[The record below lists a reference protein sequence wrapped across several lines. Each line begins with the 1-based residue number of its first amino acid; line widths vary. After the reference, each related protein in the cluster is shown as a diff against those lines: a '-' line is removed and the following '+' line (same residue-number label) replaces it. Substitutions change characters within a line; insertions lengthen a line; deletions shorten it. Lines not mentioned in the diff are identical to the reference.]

1 MPVVSGFL
9 KRTFQPLIAPML
21 LLSLSVSLA
30 SPVLANEVAS
40 EAAVPAN
47 APAQTLG
54 GNTAQTPTPQE
65 PNTEEQNKID
75 TQKLQIAKDLTDW
88 LNHTLQEK
96 QAIVAIVGRNGSA
109 QTKQQDQTG
118 MGHAGLAV
126 YDPRAQSW
134 LVYNLLNDTRGK
146 TPQGSVW
153 RTAPLDFFYGQKG
166 YEKDALI
173 LIPDKTT
180 QQRIYESILNG
191 NYKKLYLT
199 RRYNLLSPPDTAY
212 SLNCNKWLLLNMVA
226 ARIDNYDPQAV
237 LTAIQ
242 KGFEPATIHLNPIE
256 RQFAKNKPTILANE
270 VPTFGPIHTVTVES
284 LYRSELFTDKLFYS
298 GRSL

>member
-1 MPVVSGFL
+1 MPVGSGFL
-9 KRTFQPLIAPML
+9 KRMFQPLAAPML
-21 LLSLSVSLA
+21 LLSFSVSLA

-47 APAQTLG
+47 APAQSID
-54 GNTAQTPTPQE
+54 GNPVQAPEPTQ
-65 PNTEEQNKID
+65 EEQNKID
-75 TQKLQIAKDLTDW
+75 AQKLQIAKDLTDW

-96 QAIVAIVGRNGSA
+96 QALVAIVGRNGST

-134 LVYNLLNDTRGK
+134 LVYNLLNDTRDK
-146 TPQGSVW
+146 APQGSVW

-191 NYKKLYLT
+191 IYKKLYLT

-212 SLNCNKWLLLNMVA
+212 SLNCNKWLLLNVVA
-226 ARIDNYDPQAV
+226 ARIDNYDPQTV
-237 LTAIQ
+237 LNTIH

-256 RQFAKNKPTILANE
+256 RQFAKGKPTILANE
-270 VPTFGPIHTVTVES
+270 VPTFGPIKTVTVES
-284 LYRSELFTDKLFYS
+284 LYRSDLFTDKLFYS